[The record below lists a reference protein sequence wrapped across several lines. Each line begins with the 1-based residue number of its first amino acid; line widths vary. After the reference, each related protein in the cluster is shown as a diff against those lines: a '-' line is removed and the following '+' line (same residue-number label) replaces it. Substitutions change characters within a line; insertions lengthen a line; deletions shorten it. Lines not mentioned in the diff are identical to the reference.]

1 MPPQGFKQEEEK
13 EMGRNAR
20 NAVVALAMLLC
31 SAAHAAPCMTGS
43 LVDYLG
49 LGSTG
54 CTIGSAQFSD
64 FSLPAV
70 ANADDP
76 IAPSAVQV
84 VPAQDAGGAGFSL
97 LFNQDA
103 VAAESFGLRV
113 GFLAAGLPGFAFT
126 AALSSLM
133 GASSGDGVV
142 GLFTDLCRGSAFTDP
157 DTLACGGTPDSNVI
171 VGSGTTGSAF
181 AFTSPIGVVGEVF
194 VDGGFAGAASL
205 ASADLRFAVAAVPEP
220 GTCALLALG
229 LGAAAFARRR
239 ERVSR

>member
-1 MPPQGFKQEEEK
+1 
-13 EMGRNAR
+13 MGRNIR
-20 NAVVALAMLLC
+20 NAVVALATLLC
-31 SAAHAAPCMTGS
+31 GAAHAAPCMTGS

-64 FSLPAV
+64 FSLPVV

-84 VPAQDAGGAGFSL
+84 VPEQDAGGAGFTF
-97 LFNQDA
+97 LFDQDA
-103 VAAESFGLRV
+103 VAGESFGLRV
-113 GFLAAGLPGFAFT
+113 GYLAAGLPGFAFT
-126 AALSSLM
+126 AAMSSLL
-133 GASSGDGVV
+133 GASTGDGAV
-142 GLFTDLCRGSAFTDP
+142 GLFTDLCLGSGFSNP

-171 VGSGTTGSAF
+171 VGSGTTASAF

-205 ASADLRFAVAAVPEP
+205 ASADLRLAVAAVPEP
-220 GTCALLALG
+220 GTYALLAIG
-229 LGAAAFARRR
+229 LGAAALARRR
-239 ERVSR
+239 ERVPH

>member
-1 MPPQGFKQEEEK
+1 
-13 EMGRNAR
+13 MGRNAR
-20 NAVVALAMLLC
+20 NAVVALTMLLC
-31 SAAHAAPCMTGS
+31 GAAHAAPCMTAS
-43 LVDYLG
+43 LVDYIG
-49 LGSTG
+49 LGGGG
-54 CTIGSAQFSD
+54 CTIGSAQFSG
-64 FSLPAV
+64 FSLPAL
-70 ANADDP
+70 ATADEP

-97 LFNQDA
+97 RFNQDA
-103 VAAESFGLRV
+103 AAAESFGLRV

-142 GLFTDLCRGSAFTDP
+142 GLFTDLCLGSAFNDP
-157 DTLACGGTPDSNVI
+157 DTLACGGTLDSSVI
-171 VGSGTTGSAF
+171 LGSDSTGSAF

-220 GTCALLALG
+220 GTCALLALA
-229 LGAAAFARRR
+229 LGALLFARRR
-239 ERVSR
+239 GRVPR

>member
-1 MPPQGFKQEEEK
+1 
-13 EMGRNAR
+13 MGRNIR
-20 NAVVALAMLLC
+20 NAVVALATLLC
-31 SAAHAAPCMTGS
+31 GAAHAAPCMTGS

-64 FSLPAV
+64 FSLPVV

-84 VPAQDAGGAGFSL
+84 VPAQDAGGAGFTF
-97 LFNQDA
+97 LFDQDA
-103 VAAESFGLRV
+103 VAGESFGLRV
-113 GFLAAGLPGFAFT
+113 GYLAAGLPGFAFT
-126 AALSSLM
+126 AAMSSLL
-133 GASSGDGVV
+133 GAPTGDGSV
-142 GLFTDLCRGSAFTDP
+142 GLFTDLCLGSGFSNP

-171 VGSGTTGSAF
+171 VGSGTTASAF
-181 AFTSPIGVVGEVF
+181 AFASPIGVVGEVF

-220 GTCALLALG
+220 GIYALLAIG
-229 LGAAAFARRR
+229 LGAAALARRR
-239 ERVSR
+239 ERVPH